1 MSELKLSLQLG
12 VFCGSSIGAKPLYR
26 DVAVELGR
34 AIALRQVGLVYGGGG
49 IGLMGAL
56 ADAVLAAGGQVIGVI
71 PQALASKELAHPN
84 LTELRIVRTM
94 HERKAVMAELAD
106 AFLALPGGLGTFDE
120 LFEILTWAQL
130 GIHRKPVG
138 LLNTDHYFDPLVGM
152 VEHAVREG
160 FVSPLHRELIIV
172 ASSVDDWF
180 DRLATFVPPPISTR
194 WIDLQEV

>member
-26 DVAVELGR
+26 DVAVEDGR